1 MGARR
6 EPMGANRRQKEDGP
20 LGAAMVEFVI
30 VVALLVTIL
39 FALVD
44 FGLLLNAKLV
54 LVAAAREGARRA
66 AIEGGATP
74 AVYDRIRQQLS
85 LGRIDPAAADIGI
98 TPKTATYGTAITVRI
113 AYAYVPMFPVLRG
126 VMGASVPLEA
136 ATISRS
142 EKIR

>member
-1 MGARR
+1 
-6 EPMGANRRQKEDGP
+6 
-20 LGAAMVEFVI
+20 MVEFVI

-54 LVAAAREGARRA
+54 MAAAAREGARRA

-74 AVYDRIRQQLS
+74 GVYDRIRQQLN
-85 LGRIDPAAADIGI
+85 LGHIDPAAAEIVI
-98 TPKTATYGTAITVRI
+98 TPRTATYGTAITVRI
-113 AYAYVPMFPVLRG
+113 AYGYVPLFPILRS
-126 VMGASVPLEA
+126 VMGRSVPLEA
-136 ATISRS
+136 VTISRS